1 MLMAYATVIS
11 STYVY
16 NDFLL
21 LLEFVGCQGGD
32 ERDRVKGSFVVVNA
46 TLNCFTF
53 PLINDN
59 KLARP
64 EDALGKYSRKKWGEN
79 LINVSFAQVKT
90 ICFPFFSHIFIKI
103 RCNFWKGERG

>member
-21 LLEFVGCQGGD
+21 LLEFVGCQIGD

-64 EDALGKYSRKKWGEN
+64 EDALGKYSIMNG
-79 LINVSFAQVKT
+79 AKT
-90 ICFPFFSHIFIKI
+90 L
-103 RCNFWKGERG
+103 